1 MIGAALYFVSG
12 VIDWKDAQEG
22 VDWGLIIFFGGALS
36 LGAALLNTGAANY
49 IINHLIGMMGGK
61 CFNTCYY
68 ALVDDNCSGFH
79 SGNV

>member
-1 MIGAALYFVSG
+1 MLLCTLLSG

-36 LGAALLNTGAANY
+36 LGAALLNTGAASY
-49 IINHLIGMMGGK
+49 IITHLIGALGS
-61 CFNTCYY
+61 NVSTLYY
-68 ALVDDNCSGFH
+68 NALVDGYCCGFH